1 MPYIPPPGAPP
12 ARDPNAIPSVTP
24 KAQGP
29 GSAFTQLPYDPQF
42 NDVKDMYGFQID
54 PLYFQQKLDASG
66 LPTEIPY
73 SQFYQQNAQKMANA
87 TPRANPYSP
96 QLQAMADQA
105 RPGLQGVYGQMM
117 QQANGPSIASMQA
130 QGAQGSN
137 LQAALGARGN
147 NAGVAM
153 QAGQGGAGIA
163 NGAATLGAQQ
173 QAQQFAGAGALA
185 GGMRGRDINQ
195 AQNVTEAAL
204 QQRQIDNAQRQFYA
218 QQGSNL
224 ANSSDQAA
232 LEAYKFKQRLIQQK
246 QQQIAQGVKSATG
259 LIANAVSGSS

>member
-1 MPYIPPPGAPP
+1 MPYNVQDPFANQAPKKVP
-12 ARDPNAIPSVTP
+12 LSEQMGPVGSGGFLGQLGEMYANAGDPIGNA
-24 KAQGP
+24 QRW
-29 GSAFTQLPYDPQF
+29 Y
-42 NDVKDMYGFQID
+42 
-54 PLYFQQKLDASG
+54 DASG
-66 LPTEIPY
+66 MPTGIAN
-73 SQFYQQNAQKMANA
+73 SDFYQQNAQGMANA
-87 TPRANPYSP
+87 APRANPYSP
-96 QLQAMADQA
+96 QLQAMADQS

-130 QGAQGSN
+130 QGAQGAN

-153 QAGQGGAGIA
+153 QAGQGGMGIA

-204 QQRQIDNAQRQFYA
+204 QQRQLDNAQRQFYA

-224 ANSSDQAA
+224 ANSQDQAA
-232 LEAYKFKQRLIQQK
+232 LNAYRFKQALILQK
-246 QQQIAQGVKSATG
+246 QAAGQKAIGDYTNLVATAAKAAG
-259 LIANAVSGSS
+259 GA